1 METSALWEME
11 FSCHQPWEWFILESG
26 PQSVPVK
33 SSDHYSCQIADP
45 MLKHPGELSSS
56 SCYLLSH
63 RIGED
68 PVHLFSPPIQVA
80 RKTSRCSQE
89 HSGWPMRFFSR
100 LSKVWGLSKTFCC
113 SDLLLGVLGCWDP
126 NSCLDQTGTE
136 ILCCQTLG
144 ICSQFAGPAAYWLQH
159 SLPLEKE
166 LWLGYMERGAT
177 SFLDYHL
184 SLDITTWSLVR
195 SDSPSS
201 KCSGGLWSQPTLT
214 WIIWFWGG
222 LPHHTVFSQ
231 CLELHKSSLE
241 TWEMELIFSSCW
253 FE

>member
-45 MLKHPGELSSS
+45 MLKHRGELSSS

-100 LSKVWGLSKTFCC
+100 HLQSLRSLQ
-113 SDLLLGVLGCWDP
+113 DLLLLWSSP
-126 NSCLDQTGTE
+126 R
-136 ILCCQTLG
+136 
-144 ICSQFAGPAAYWLQH
+144 CSQLLRPKLLPGPERKWSSVPSDLGNLLPVCRFCCLLTPALITSGEGVWLD
-159 SLPLEKE
+159 
-166 LWLGYMERGAT
+166 YMEREAT

-201 KCSGGLWSQPTLT
+201 KCSGVLWSQPTLT